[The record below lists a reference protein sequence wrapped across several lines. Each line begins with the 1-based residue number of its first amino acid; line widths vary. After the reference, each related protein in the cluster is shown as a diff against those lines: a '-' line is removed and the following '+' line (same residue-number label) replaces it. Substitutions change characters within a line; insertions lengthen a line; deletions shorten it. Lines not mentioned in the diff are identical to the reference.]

1 MSNRDLLRQAENA
14 ERHADQTADEEMKAT
29 LKKAAEHYRDEA
41 SAPYALFR
49 GQTQLGKAY
58 SSHEEVRKAA
68 LAEGLVPEDEELP
81 AGYRIQ
87 QVAEHYD
94 PRPEWKLPKEIS

>member
-14 ERHADQTADEEMKAT
+14 ERHADQTADEEMKAA

-41 SAPYALFR
+41 AAPYALFR
-49 GQTQLGKAY
+49 GQTQLGQTYA
-58 SSHEEVRKAA
+58 SHEEVWKAA
-68 LAEGLVPEDEELP
+68 LAEGLVTEHERLP

-87 QVAEHYD
+87 QVAEPYD
-94 PRPEWKLPKEIS
+94 PQPEWKLPNEIS